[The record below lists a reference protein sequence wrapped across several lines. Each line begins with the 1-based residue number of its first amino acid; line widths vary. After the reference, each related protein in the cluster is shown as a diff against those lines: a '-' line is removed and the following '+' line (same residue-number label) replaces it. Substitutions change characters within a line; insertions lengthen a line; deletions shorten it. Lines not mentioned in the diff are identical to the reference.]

1 VLWATVIA
9 VSPWL
14 PLALGIADLSGAA
27 LMLSMLACGF
37 VPSLVLGAV
46 LGRARFCW
54 ALAVCALLGPAI
66 WIFDITVLGD
76 PAVHDDPATGIVF
89 MGLLAFWIVDAP
101 LLMGATAGRG
111 CPSATRGPVG

>member
-1 VLWATVIA
+1 M
-9 VSPWL
+9 
-14 PLALGIADLSGAA
+14 ALGIADLAGVA

-37 VPSLVLGAV
+37 VPSLVLGAA

-54 ALAVCALLGPAI
+54 ALAVCAALGPAI

-76 PAVHDDPATGIVF
+76 PTVHDDPATGIVF

-101 LLMGATAGRG
+101 LLMGAMAGRG
-111 CPSATRGPVG
+111 CPSATRGPAG